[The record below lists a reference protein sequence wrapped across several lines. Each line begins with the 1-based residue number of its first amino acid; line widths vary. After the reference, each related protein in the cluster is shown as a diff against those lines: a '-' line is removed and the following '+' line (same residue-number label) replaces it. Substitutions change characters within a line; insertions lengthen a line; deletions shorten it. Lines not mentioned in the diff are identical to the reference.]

1 MKNKIIEILLNK
13 ENEFIS
19 EEELS
24 KVLGI
29 SKDSIWKY
37 IKSLKE
43 EGYSIESINRKG
55 YRLTERPT
63 DILTNQNI
71 GHDLNTK
78 FIGKNIIHLDTID
91 STNDYAKKIANEEE
105 EGTAIISEEQTKGR
119 GRIGRIWD
127 SNKTEGIWM
136 SIILKPSIT
145 PYKAPFLTLIAGASI
160 VKALSNLGIKSSIK
174 WPNDIVINNKKICG
188 ILTELSSE
196 IERINHI
203 VLGIGI
209 NVKTVEFSQE
219 ICNIATSLYKEGYN
233 ISRVDLVRNIF
244 EEFEDLYLEYINNNN
259 KEKILNICRK
269 YSAIIDKDI
278 YIINGDYKELV
289 RCLDINEDGNLIIND
304 KYGNKRE
311 ILSGEVSIRGVKGY
325 V

>member
-13 ENEFIS
+13 DNEFIS
-19 EEELS
+19 GEELS
-24 KVLGI
+24 KMFGI
-29 SKDSIWKY
+29 SRAGIWKH
-37 IKSLKE
+37 IKSLKD
-43 EGYSIESINRKG
+43 EGYSIESVSRKG

-78 FIGKNIIHLDTID
+78 FIGKKIIHFDTIE
-91 STNDYAKKIANEEE
+91 STNDYAKKIANEED
-105 EGTAIISEEQTKGR
+105 EGTVIISEEQTKGR
-119 GRIGRIWD
+119 GRIGRAWE
-127 SNKTEGIWM
+127 SKRNEGIWM
-136 SIILKPSIT
+136 SIILKPNII

-160 VKALSNLGIKSSIK
+160 VNALNNLDIEASIK
-174 WPNDIVINNKKICG
+174 WPNDIIISNKKICG

-209 NVKTVEFSQE
+209 NVKTMEFSKE

-233 ISRVDLVRNIF
+233 VSRVDLVRAILK
-244 EEFEDLYLEYINNNN
+244 EFEYLYLEYINNNN
-259 KEKILNICRK
+259 KEKTLDICRK

-278 YIINGDYKELV
+278 YIINGDNKELV
-289 RCLDINEDGNLIIND
+289 KCLDINEDGNLIIND

>member
-13 ENEFIS
+13 DNEFIS
-19 EEELS
+19 GEELS
-24 KVLGI
+24 KILGI
-29 SKDSIWKY
+29 SRAGIWKH

-43 EGYSIESINRKG
+43 EGYNIQSVNRKG
-55 YRLTERPT
+55 YRLIEKPT
-63 DILTNQNI
+63 DILTNQSI
-71 GHDLNTK
+71 GHVLNTK
-78 FIGKNIIHLDTID
+78 FIGKNIIHFDTID

-105 EGTAIISEEQTKGR
+105 EGTVVISEEQTKGK
-119 GRIGRIWD
+119 GRIGRTWD
-127 SNKTEGIWM
+127 SKKSEGIWM
-136 SIILKPSIT
+136 SIILKPNII
-145 PYKAPFLTLIAGASI
+145 PHKAPFLTLIAGASI
-160 VKALSNLGIKSSIK
+160 IKSLNNLGINASIK
-174 WPNDIVINNKKICG
+174 WPNDIIINNKKICG

-209 NVKTVEFSQE
+209 NVKTMEFSQE

-233 ISRVDLVRNIF
+233 VSRVDLVQSIL
-244 EEFEDLYLEYINNNN
+244 EEFEELYLEYINNND
-259 KEKILNICRK
+259 KEKTLDICRK

-278 YIINGDYKELV
+278 YIINGDNKELV
-289 RCLDINEDGNLIIND
+289 KCLDINEDGNLIIND
-304 KYGNKRE
+304 KNGIMRE